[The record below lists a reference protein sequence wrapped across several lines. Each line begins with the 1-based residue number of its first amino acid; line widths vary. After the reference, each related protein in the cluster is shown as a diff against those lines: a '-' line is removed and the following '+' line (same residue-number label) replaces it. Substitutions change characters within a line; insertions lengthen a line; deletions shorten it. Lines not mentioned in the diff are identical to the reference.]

1 MNGDVIK
8 EDNRRGGAG
17 FVDFLGYL
25 SSDLD
30 VSRLDLS
37 GDIQKH

>member
-8 EDNRRGGAG
+8 EDNRQRGAS
-17 FVDFLGYL
+17 FVDFLWYF

-30 VSRLDLS
+30 VSRLDLG